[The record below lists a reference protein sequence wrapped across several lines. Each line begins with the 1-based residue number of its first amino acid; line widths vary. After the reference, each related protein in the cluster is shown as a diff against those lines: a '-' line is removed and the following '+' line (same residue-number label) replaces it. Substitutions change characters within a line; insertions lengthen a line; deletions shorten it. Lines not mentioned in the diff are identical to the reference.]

1 MAFYSKM
8 ERLQIVLEI
17 VKGLRNFKC
26 KDNSIINLYDDG
38 LCDFIPQI
46 KTVFAAYITQTQTQA
61 QDIPIDYKGMIFF
74 TEINKNIEY
83 LLPSTKPTT
92 SLFVIRGND
101 TN

>member
-26 KDNSIINLYDDG
+26 KDNSTINLYDDG

-46 KTVFAAYITQTQTQA
+46 KTVFDAYITQS
-61 QDIPIDYKGMIFF
+61 QDIPIDYKGVLFF

>member
-1 MAFYSKM
+1 MVFYSKM

-26 KDNSIINLYDDG
+26 RDNSIINLYDDG
-38 LCDFIPQI
+38 ICGFIEPL
-46 KTVFAAYITQTQTQA
+46 KNVFDDYITQKGEEA
-61 QDIPIDYKGMIFF
+61 APVEYKGTLFF

-83 LLPSTKPTT
+83 LLPNIKPIS

-101 TN
+101 EK

>member
-46 KTVFAAYITQTQTQA
+46 KTVFDAYIIQTQT
-61 QDIPIDYKGMIFF
+61 QDIPIDYKGVLFF

-92 SLFVIRGND
+92 SLFVIRGKD
-101 TN
+101 KK